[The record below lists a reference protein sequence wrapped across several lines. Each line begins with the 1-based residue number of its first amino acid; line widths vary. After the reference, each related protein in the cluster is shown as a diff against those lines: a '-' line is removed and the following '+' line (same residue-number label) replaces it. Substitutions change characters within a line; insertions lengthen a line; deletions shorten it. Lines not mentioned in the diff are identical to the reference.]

1 MDRRIPY
8 VSLHAER
15 RGMTTPMVAV
25 ALLVAMMGIALIV
38 DRLWLATAQWELT
51 AAAEAAAL
59 AAAREMVVDARLL
72 GPSSAPVLMER
83 AKQAATEIAAQNL
96 VAGQPAHIDAA
107 AGDVR
112 FVKTEP
118 SKIPGQS
125 TEWVETERDPTQV
138 LIHAQRTRFRGNPV
152 ALFMRQ
158 LTRQPFGDVV
168 ANVAVRMNNDIVA
181 IRPFDD
187 VPAPLLPLAIW
198 KDDPAKKRKDTWQAA
213 IEENGGKDQYGY
225 DDTRHL
231 VTTGADG
238 IPELTLTTAKL
249 KGPVSEAN
257 MQLLDLGTDLD
268 AALVEQQIL
277 IGLSHAD
284 LENRN
289 GELRLDGG
297 ASISSIPQLQSRE
310 RTALDEH
317 LGSQRIAMLYA
328 QATPVGKD
336 GYQQTECVDFVA
348 IRILAVNDQADGRCQ
363 IIIQPTVMTTRMAVA
378 ENTTADHRDGNQYL
392 FRLELTH

>member
-1 MDRRIPY
+1 
-8 VSLHAER
+8 
-15 RGMTTPMVAV
+15 MVAV

-51 AAAEAAAL
+51 AVAEAAAL
-59 AAAREMVVDARLL
+59 AAGRELTSDARLL
-72 GPSSAPVLMER
+72 GPSSAPTLIEH
-83 AKQAATEIAAQNL
+83 AKQAAAEIAAQNL
-96 VAGQPAHIDAA
+96 VAGQPALLDAA

-112 FVKTEP
+112 FVKSEP
-118 SKIPGQS
+118 SKVPGQ
-125 TEWVETERDPTQV
+125 TAEWVETERDPTEV

-168 ANVAVRMNNDIVA
+168 ATVSVRMNNHVVA

-213 IEENGGKDQYGY
+213 IEDNGGKDEFGY

-231 VTTGADG
+231 VTSGSDG
-238 IPELTLTTAKL
+238 IPELTLTTAKQN
-249 KGPVSEAN
+249 GPVSEAN
-257 MQLLDLGTDLD
+257 VQLLDLGTDLD
-268 AALVEQQIL
+268 PALVEQQIL
-277 IGLSHAD
+277 LGLTHAQ
-284 LENRN
+284 LEKRN
-289 GELRLDGG
+289 GELRIAGG
-297 ASISSIPQLQSRE
+297 ETIPSIPQVQSRE

-317 LGSQRIAMLYA
+317 LGAQRIALLYT
-328 QATPVGKD
+328 QSTPVGKN
-336 GYQQTECVDFVA
+336 GYQQTECVEFVA
-348 IRILAVNDQADGRCQ
+348 IRILAVNDQPDGRCQ
-363 IIIQPTVMTTRMAVA
+363 IIVQPTVMTTRMAVA
-378 ENTTADHRDGNQYL
+378 ENTSADHRDGNQYL